1 MEIRLATV
9 EDFDRVRQYDR
20 HIPEE
25 RVRHCLEMGQVDAL
39 WDGDRVMGI
48 LRWSLFWQT
57 MPFVDLIFLDDA
69 CRGREWGSKMMAR
82 WEKNIRAEGY
92 DYGMT
97 STQADE
103 TAKFFYEKLGYQR
116 IGAFL
121 PPDQEADE
129 LIYGKELSV

>member
-9 EDFDRVRQYDR
+9 EDFDRMRQYDR
-20 HIPEE
+20 HIPQE
-25 RVRHCLEMGQVDAL
+25 RLLHCLEMGQVDAL
-39 WDGDRVMGI
+39 WDGDRVLGI

-69 CRGREWGSKMMAR
+69 CRGWGLGSKMMAR
-82 WEKNIRAEGY
+82 WEKNRRTEGY

-97 STQADE
+97 STQEDE
-103 TAKFFYEKLGYQR
+103 TAKFFYEKLGYCR

-129 LIYGKELSV
+129 LIYGKELNV

>member
-25 RVRHCLEMGQVDAL
+25 RLRHCLEMGQVDAL

-57 MPFVDLIFLDDA
+57 MPFVDLIFLDFSIH
-69 CRGREWGSKMMAR
+69 GQGLGTKMMGF
-82 WEKNIRAEGY
+82 WEQMMRKAGY
-92 DYGMT
+92 SFVMT
-97 STQADE
+97 STQEDE
-103 TAKFFYEKLGYQR
+103 TAWQFYEKLGYHR
-116 IGAFL
+116 IGSFL
-121 PPDQEADE
+121 PPDQEAPE
-129 LIYGKELSV
+129 LIYGKSLI

>member
-20 HIPEE
+20 YIPKE
-25 RVRHCLEMGQVDAL
+25 RLRHCLEMGQVDAL

-82 WEKNIRAEGY
+82 WEKNRRAEGF

-97 STQADE
+97 STQEDE

-129 LIYGKELSV
+129 LIYGKELRV

>member
-25 RVRHCLEMGQVDAL
+25 RLRHCLEMGQVDVLCA
-39 WDGDRVMGI
+39 GERIMGI

-69 CRGREWGSKMMAR
+69 CRGLGWGSRMMAN
-82 WEKNIRAEGY
+82 WEETMGRMGY

-103 TAKFFYEKLGYQR
+103 TAKFFYEKLGYRR

-129 LIYGKELSV
+129 LIYGKELRV

>member
-1 MEIRLATV
+1 
-9 EDFDRVRQYDR
+9 
-20 HIPEE
+20 
-25 RVRHCLEMGQVDAL
+25 
-39 WDGDRVMGI
+39 
-48 LRWSLFWQT
+48 
-57 MPFVDLIFLDDA
+57 MPGL
-69 CRGREWGSKMMAR
+69 GWGSRMMAN
-82 WEKNIRAEGY
+82 WEETMGRMGY